1 MGFSNEGE
9 LIAERA
15 LNAPASG
22 AGRSSLGLR
31 FGALTSQRVGLV
43 ALSLSVCVLMLLPI
57 FYLLLRAGEAEA
69 SSWDLILRNRTVWL
83 ALRSIGLAVAVTVA
97 TLVIGVP
104 LAWLTTRTD
113 LPGRRLWAVAV
124 ALPLVIPSYVG
135 ALALMASLGP
145 RGIFQGWFES
155 WFGIQRLPDISGF
168 PGAFIALTLF
178 TYPYVY
184 LLVAAGIKGLDPSL
198 EEAARSLG
206 RSPWRTFREITLPL
220 LRPSIA
226 AGGLLVALYTL
237 HDFGAVSLMRYQAFT
252 QAIYLQ
258 YKGAFDR
265 TPAAIL
271 SLMLVALAVIALWA
285 ERRARGRARYYRSH
299 SGSKRPL
306 AALQLGRWKWPA
318 LAFCSAV
325 TLAALVVPVGVLVFW
340 LLRGGGDASVVGE
353 TATAV
358 GGSISA
364 SGLAGGLAVLA
375 ALPVALVAARYPG
388 RLTSFTEKLSYS
400 GYSLPGIVVALAF
413 VFFAANFTPGIYQTL
428 PLVIIAYVVLFLPQA
443 SEPLKAS
450 LLQVG
455 PRIEE
460 AGRALGRGRT
470 KVFVSLVVPLIW
482 RGALTGFALVFLTA
496 MKELPATLLLRP
508 TGFETLATRVW
519 TEASV
524 GLFAKAALPALV
536 LMLVCSIPLYF
547 LARRVEVEKVE
558 VRSD

>member
-1 MGFSNEGE
+1 M
-9 LIAERA
+9 LA
-15 LNAPASG
+15 LA
-22 AGRSSLGLR
+22 
-31 FGALTSQRVGLV
+31 
-43 ALSLSVCVLMLLPI
+43 VCALMLLPLV
-57 FYLLLRAGEAEA
+57 YLVVRVAGADA
-69 SSWDLILRNRTVWL
+69 SSWDLIARSRTVWL
-83 ALRSIGLAVAVTVA
+83 ALRSIGLAVTVTIA
-97 TLVIGVP
+97 ALAIGVP

-113 LPGRRLWAVAV
+113 LPGRRLWAVVV

-135 ALALMASLGP
+135 AVALMASLGP
-145 RGIFQGWFES
+145 RGIFQGWLQSLLGVE
-155 WFGIQRLPDISGF
+155 RLPDISGF
-168 PGAFIALTLF
+168 PGAFAALTLF

-198 EEAARSLG
+198 EEAARNLG
-206 RSPWRTFREITLPL
+206 RTPWQTFRDITLPL
-220 LRPSIA
+220 LRPSMA

-271 SLMLVALAVIALWA
+271 SLMLVGLAVIALWS

-318 LAFCSAV
+318 LAFCSSV
-325 TLAALVVPVGVLVFW
+325 TLAALVLPVGVLAFW
-340 LLRGGGDASVVGE
+340 LVRGGTEALTLGDTLG
-353 TATAV
+353 AV
-358 GGSISA
+358 GGSVSA
-364 SGLAGGLAVLA
+364 SALAGGLALFA
-375 ALPVALVAARYPG
+375 ALPISLVAARYPG

-428 PLVIIAYVVLFLPQA
+428 PLVVIAYVVLFLPQA

-460 AGRALGRGRT
+460 AGRALGKGRA
-470 KVFVSLVVPLIW
+470 KVFALLVVPLIW

-519 TEASV
+519 TSASV

-536 LMLVCSIPLYF
+536 LMLVCCVPLYV